1 MTSRVEARKDFFAGL
16 FFTALGLLGL
26 AGAAA
31 LEFGSL
37 GAMGP
42 GFFPAVVSGL
52 LTLTGL
58 LLVLRGLLRGGLRAK
73 GESFSPGAP
82 LLLLTALILFAL
94 LLEPLGFLPAA
105 FTLVF
110 VGRLAAGDGRWIEA
124 LFLALILTALSE
136 VLFLW
141 WLEMPVPLFGDV
153 LTDFLSGGEGA

>member
-1 MTSRVEARKDFFAGL
+1 MTSRIEARKDFFAGL

-26 AGAAA
+26 AGAAD

-58 LLVLRGLLRGGLRAK
+58 LLVLRGLLQGGLRAK

-110 VGRLAAGDGRWIEA
+110 VGRLAVGDGRWIEA
-124 LFLALILTALSE
+124 LFLALTLTALSG

>member
-1 MTSRVEARKDFFAGL
+1 MTSRIEARKDFFAGL

-26 AGAAA
+26 AGAAD

-124 LFLALILTALSE
+124 LFLALILTALSG

-141 WLEMPVPLFGDV
+141 WLEMPVPLLGDV

>member
-1 MTSRVEARKDFFAGL
+1 MTSRIEVRKDFFAGL

-26 AGAAA
+26 AGAAD

-124 LFLALILTALSE
+124 LLLALILTALAGL
-136 VLFLW
+136 LFIG
-141 WLEMPVPLFGDV
+141 WLEMPVPLLGDS
-153 LTDFLSGGEGA
+153 LTDFFSGGEGA

>member
-26 AGAAA
+26 AGAAE
-31 LEFGSL
+31 LDFGSL

-58 LLVLRGLLRGGLRAK
+58 LLVLRGLLRGGLCAK
-73 GESFSPGAP
+73 GEAFSPGAP
-82 LLLLTALILFAL
+82 LLLLTALLLFAL

-105 FTLVF
+105 FALVF
-110 VGRLAAGDGRWIEA
+110 VGRLAAGDGRWGEA
-124 LFLALILTALSE
+124 LLLALILTVLSGL
-136 VLFLW
+136 LFIG

-153 LTDFLSGGEGA
+153 LTDLFAGGDGA

>member
-1 MTSRVEARKDFFAGL
+1 MTSRIEARKDFFAGL

-26 AGAAA
+26 AGAAD

>member
-1 MTSRVEARKDFFAGL
+1 MTSRIEARKDFFAGL

-26 AGAAA
+26 AGAAD

-141 WLEMPVPLFGDV
+141 WLEMAVPLFGDV

>member
-1 MTSRVEARKDFFAGL
+1 MTSRIEARKDFFAGL

-26 AGAAA
+26 AGAAD

-110 VGRLAAGDGRWIEA
+110 VGRLAAGDGRVGEA
-124 LFLALILTALSE
+124 LLLALILTALAGL
-136 VLFLW
+136 LFIG

>member
-1 MTSRVEARKDFFAGL
+1 MTSRIEARKDFFAGL

-26 AGAAA
+26 AGAAD

-42 GFFPAVVSGL
+42 GFFPAVVSVL
-52 LTLTGL
+52 LTLTGV

-73 GESFSPGAP
+73 GGSFSPGAP

-124 LFLALILTALSE
+124 LFLALILTALSG

>member
-1 MTSRVEARKDFFAGL
+1 MTSRIEARKDFFAGL

-26 AGAAA
+26 AGAAD

-58 LLVLRGLLRGGLRAK
+58 LLVLRGLLQGGLRAK

-124 LFLALILTALSE
+124 LLLALILTALSG

>member
-26 AGAAA
+26 AGAAE
-31 LEFGSL
+31 LDFGSL

-82 LLLLTALILFAL
+82 LLLLTALVLFAL

-105 FTLVF
+105 FALVF
-110 VGRLAAGDGRWIEA
+110 VGRLAAGDGRWGEA
-124 LFLALILTALSE
+124 LLLALILTVLSGL
-136 VLFLW
+136 LFIG

-153 LTDFLSGGEGA
+153 LTDLFAGGDGA

>member
-1 MTSRVEARKDFFAGL
+1 MTSRIEARKDFFAGL

-26 AGAAA
+26 AGAAD

-58 LLVLRGLLRGGLRAK
+58 LLVFRGLLRGGLRAK